1 MEYVVDKYRR
11 NWKEDGEIFDII
23 LEDFWQKAC
32 NEPEVAKVIV
42 ISFSDEDLST
52 DKKLVLIGDIPFST
66 INDDD
71 IDEEQSQAAST
82 SRRYRKSRVV
92 NALDVDVGYSSMR
105 RKSRSNVKKVRPW
118 NKAHGL

>member
-1 MEYVVDKYRR
+1 
-11 NWKEDGEIFDII
+11 
-23 LEDFWQKAC
+23 
-32 NEPEVAKVIV
+32 IV

-52 DKKLVLIGDIPFST
+52 DKKLVLIGDISFST

-105 RKSRSNVKKVRPW
+105 RKSR
-118 NKAHGL
+118 